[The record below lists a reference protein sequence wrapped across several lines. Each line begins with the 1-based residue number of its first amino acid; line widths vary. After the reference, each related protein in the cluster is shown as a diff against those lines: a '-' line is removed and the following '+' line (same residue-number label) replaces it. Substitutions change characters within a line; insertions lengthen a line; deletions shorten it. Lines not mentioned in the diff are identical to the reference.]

1 MPQAAVTPP
10 HDRADSG
17 LRCLGARDLAQ
28 RAQDWTATATASAAG
43 RAGFATTV
51 AFGIRAE
58 AALRR
63 AHGQWLARV
72 AQLYG
77 LATQAEVTRLRER
90 VSALQHRL
98 ESIEGDVGHR
108 ANGGL

>member
-1 MPQAAVTPP
+1 
-10 HDRADSG
+10 
-17 LRCLGARDLAQ
+17 
-28 RAQDWTATATASAAG
+28 
-43 RAGFATTV
+43 
-51 AFGIRAE
+51 
-58 AALRR
+58 
-63 AHGQWLARV
+63 V

-98 ESIEGDVGHR
+98 ESMESDVGHR